1 MNTVS
6 TTSSSVSAAGT
17 PLRPLVITSVATFA
31 LLMLTVTVVPGQSP
45 ILPLEIGVLMFA
57 LLAWVLVRRSRAAF
71 VTMSAFAGLLLV
83 LAVEVLLGDAFGD
96 AGARQLVTDVPVLFA
111 VAALFRF
118 ALLGAR
124 RATREPRAA

>member
-6 TTSSSVSAAGT
+6 TTSSSAPAISV
-17 PLRPLVITSVATFA
+17 PLRPLAITAVVTFA

-71 VTMSAFAGLLLV
+71 VTMTVFAGLLLA
-83 LAVEVLLGDAFGD
+83 LAVKVLLGDALGD
-96 AGARQLVTDVPVLFA
+96 AGARQLVTDIPVLIA
-111 VAALFRF
+111 VGALFRF

-124 RATREPRAA
+124 RATRAHRVA

>member
-6 TTSSSVSAAGT
+6 TTSSSAPAISV
-17 PLRPLVITSVATFA
+17 PLRPLAITAVVTFA

-71 VTMSAFAGLLLV
+71 VTMTVFAGLLLA
-83 LAVEVLLGDAFGD
+83 LAVKVLLGDALGD
-96 AGARQLVTDVPVLFA
+96 AGARQLVTDIPVLIA
-111 VAALFRF
+111 VGALFRF

-124 RATREPRAA
+124 RATRAPRVA

>member
-1 MNTVS
+1 MSTVR
-6 TTSSSVSAAGT
+6 TTSSSAPTASA
-17 PLRPLVITSVATFA
+17 PLRPLAITAVVTFA

-57 LLAWVLVRRSRAAF
+57 LLAWVLVRRSRASF
-71 VTMSAFAGLLLV
+71 VTMTVFAGLLLA
-83 LAVEVLLGDAFGD
+83 LAVKVLLGDAFGD

-118 ALLGAR
+118 AVLGAR
-124 RATREPRAA
+124 RATRASRAA